1 MTEPISTT
9 RLAEIR
15 EADGQFPLLP
25 SAASVYGHRRAL
37 LAEVDR
43 LTTALAE
50 AETREKSVRGAGEHT
65 ARELG
70 AAQFERDNAQAEA
83 AKHQANVIAI
93 TAINYRLRARLGATE
108 AERDQAR
115 ARVAELEAERESVR
129 VHLAVLRN
137 SMRVIE
143 GDYRGFAAHMRYII
157 DAVRERLGL
166 PPHPVPAGE
175 TVDVSAAPDRSD
187 GNGPMPL
194 DEAFD
199 ELRQLPGFPGW
210 HDADGSGK

>member
-115 ARVAELEAERESVR
+115 ARVAELEAERDEAR
-129 VHLAVLRN
+129 DFARL
-137 SMRVIE
+137 MR
-143 GDYRGFAAHMRYII
+143 RYV
-157 DAVRERLGL
+157 DPWTRDSDFCETFDLEE
-166 PPHPVPAGE
+166 VPAWFDDD
-175 TVDVSAAPDRSD
+175 TAAAPDRSD

-210 HDADGSGK
+210 HDADGSGQ